1 MKVPGN
7 YDAWLAHDA
16 EQDRWLQER
25 PVCCWCDEHIQDDH
39 YYMINDEVCCPEC
52 LESYFRKEVDAW

>member
-1 MKVPGN
+1 MSVPDN

-39 YYMINDEVCCPEC
+39 YYLINDEACCPEC
-52 LESYFRKEVDAW
+52 LESYFRKEVDDW